1 MLSMYAAVPDVMLA
15 DPFISTITA
24 PFHSAYRSFNYE
36 FGHFCGGSPAAARCV
51 PPRAIVNP
59 LMQAAHA
66 LVNDAPRDKACV
78 MVVGLLS
85 HLSMF
90 QQLRDANETI
100 RSALS
105 HLRALPLPCRILLRT
120 AELPKAYDVKDGV
133 SIPPRQHA
141 DYEQLWGKGKLRMGL
156 RRSLMLNEIARQAA
170 ADAGVEVLEGEAF
183 TAAAL
188 HLNADNLHP
197 YCRVSSARGVA
208 CRRLEFAAL
217 VVVSYIMIAGGAQH
231 AATAKV
237 TGLSRPPSLT
247 AHAACSHRM
256 GSSLAQEA
264 VRALLLHLCA

>member
-1 MLSMYAAVPDVMLA
+1 
-15 DPFISTITA
+15 
-24 PFHSAYRSFNYE
+24 
-36 FGHFCGGSPAAARCV
+36 
-51 PPRAIVNP
+51 
-59 LMQAAHA
+59 MQAAHA